1 MGHGRCVALSLTTS
15 AVSGPSAGPE
25 GLAGDRLYLPHPPD
39 GAAGPSSYTELSC
52 SKNEKELEELLLEAS
67 QESGQ
72 ETL

>member
-1 MGHGRCVALSLTTS
+1 MPNGLKPEFALALS
-15 AVSGPSAGPE
+15 PEPPPGPE
-25 GLAGDRLYLPHPPD
+25 AKVGSCGLEH
-39 GAAGPSSYTELSC
+39 ELSC

>member
-1 MGHGRCVALSLTTS
+1 MACPHLS
-15 AVSGPSAGPE
+15 
-25 GLAGDRLYLPHPPD
+25 PHPPEWTLL
-39 GAAGPSSYTELSC
+39 APSLLAELSC

>member
-1 MGHGRCVALSLTTS
+1 MGW
-15 AVSGPSAGPE
+15 P
-25 GLAGDRLYLPHPPD
+25 PHPRPLD
-39 GAAGPSSYTELSC
+39 WGLPARSPLAELSC

>member
-1 MGHGRCVALSLTTS
+1 MDLCSPVSLAQAGLLPPAL
-15 AVSGPSAGPE
+15 
-25 GLAGDRLYLPHPPD
+25 PPD
-39 GAAGPSSYTELSC
+39 WRPPTLLPRRPTELSC

>member
-1 MGHGRCVALSLTTS
+1 MAPWPCAAPRV
-15 AVSGPSAGPE
+15 
-25 GLAGDRLYLPHPPD
+25 GLPRPPHLPDWSPPR
-39 GAAGPSSYTELSC
+39 APHAELSC

>member
-1 MGHGRCVALSLTTS
+1 MVPWPCAAPRVGRQPLSL
-15 AVSGPSAGPE
+15 
-25 GLAGDRLYLPHPPD
+25 PD
-39 GAAGPSSYTELSC
+39 GRPPRAPHAELSC